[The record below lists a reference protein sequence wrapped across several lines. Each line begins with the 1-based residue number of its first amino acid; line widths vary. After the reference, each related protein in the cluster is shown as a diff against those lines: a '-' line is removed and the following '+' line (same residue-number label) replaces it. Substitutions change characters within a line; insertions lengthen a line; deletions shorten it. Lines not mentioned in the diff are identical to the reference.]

1 MKCRH
6 CASELSL
13 SFADLGASPPSNSYL
28 TDAGLSGPE
37 TWYPLR
43 VLTCT
48 NCWLVQT
55 EDFANRDEF
64 FSEDYAYFSSISQS
78 WLRHA
83 ETYVEQMVSRF
94 GLDGNSL

>member
-6 CASELSL
+6 CEADLDL
-13 SFADLGASPPSNSYL
+13 VFADLGASPPSNSYL
-28 TDAGLSGPE
+28 DESKLSGPE

-48 NCWLVQT
+48 RCWLVQT
-55 EDFANRDEF
+55 QDFARRDEF
-64 FSEDYAYFSSISQS
+64 FSDDYAYFSAFSAS

-83 ETYVEQMVSRF
+83 ETYVDQMVNRF
-94 GLDGNSL
+94 GLGAD